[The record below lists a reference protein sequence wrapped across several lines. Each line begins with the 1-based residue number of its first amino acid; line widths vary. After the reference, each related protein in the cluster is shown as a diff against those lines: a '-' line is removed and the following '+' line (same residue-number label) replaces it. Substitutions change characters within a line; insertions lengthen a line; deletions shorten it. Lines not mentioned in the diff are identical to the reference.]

1 MTYRI
6 RIPRRVDKQIGKLQ
20 PHEQDRVDVS
30 ILALENEPR
39 PPNVEKISDSTN
51 TWRVRVGDY
60 RIVFAVDDEAQV
72 VDIVSVA
79 HRREVYRKL

>member
-1 MTYRI
+1 VSYRLSI
-6 RIPRRVDKQIGKLQ
+6 SRRVGKQIGRLQ
-20 PHEQDRVDVS
+20 PRDRNRVDAV

-39 PPNVEKISDSTN
+39 PPNVEKISGSTN

>member
-1 MTYRI
+1 M
-6 RIPRRVDKQIGKLQ
+6 
-20 PHEQDRVDVS
+20 DVS

-60 RIVFAVDDEAQV
+60 RIVFAADDEAQV